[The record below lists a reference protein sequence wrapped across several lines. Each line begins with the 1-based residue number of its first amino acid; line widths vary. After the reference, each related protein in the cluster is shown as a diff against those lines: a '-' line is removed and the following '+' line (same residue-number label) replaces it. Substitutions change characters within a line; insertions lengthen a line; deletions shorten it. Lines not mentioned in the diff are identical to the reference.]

1 MGASMQASVDFVCVV
16 DAAGYRACPH
26 GKRPGVARAVGEAA
40 RKVRKV
46 TGATAVLL
54 APGRIGTSSPDL
66 GVPVTFA
73 EIAAFR
79 AIVEYADAAHGF
91 SPELSYGSHMFQD
104 LVEQDILYC
113 AALERGAT
121 VFDRSVLC
129 DLPQV
134 GLDAA
139 AGDPNIAA
147 CIRLYDARGRG
158 LGLWHDLMSGKTLMA
173 FA

>member
-1 MGASMQASVDFVCVV
+1 MV
-16 DAAGYRACPH
+16 P
-26 GKRPGVARAVGEAA
+26 RP
-40 RKVRKV
+40 
-46 TGATAVLL
+46 L
-54 APGRIGTSSPDL
+54 
-66 GVPVTFA
+66 FA

-113 AALERGAT
+113 AALERGTT

-134 GLDAA
+134 GLDSAA
-139 AGDPNIAA
+139 ADPDIAA

-158 LGLWHDLMSGKTLMA
+158 LGLWHDLMRAVQRTLLGY
-173 FA
+173 